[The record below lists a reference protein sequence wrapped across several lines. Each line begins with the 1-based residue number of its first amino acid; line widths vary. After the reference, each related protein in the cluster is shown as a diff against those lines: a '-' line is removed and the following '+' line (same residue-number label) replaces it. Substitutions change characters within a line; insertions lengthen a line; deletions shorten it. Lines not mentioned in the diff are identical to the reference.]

1 MNNNNINNNS
11 GNVWRKRRQIYEG
24 RKSRERV
31 KEREKSRNTVSW
43 GLALGAFYV
52 L

>member
-24 RKSRERV
+24 R
-31 KEREKSRNTVSW
+31 REKKQREGEGKRKITKHS
-43 GLALGAFYV
+43 
-52 L
+52 